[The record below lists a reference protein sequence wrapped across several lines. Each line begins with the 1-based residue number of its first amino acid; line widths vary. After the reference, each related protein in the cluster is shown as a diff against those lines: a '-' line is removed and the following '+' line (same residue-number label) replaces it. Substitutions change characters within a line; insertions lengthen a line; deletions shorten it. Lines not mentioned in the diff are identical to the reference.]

1 MARWVGIGF
10 ELLRSR
16 VTSIAST
23 LRNLAGVRGVNWSFC
38 SAARVAVTVLLWWS
52 YAVVR
57 WRKKRDLRVK
67 RESRDQLLRIVKEKD
82 EKINQLLHQIAQ
94 MNQLLLALHR
104 DLLPGTAGVS
114 K

>member
-16 VTSIAST
+16 VTSIASS
-23 LRNLAGVRGVNWSFC
+23 LRNLAGVGGVNWSFC
-38 SAARVAVTVLLWWS
+38 SAARVAAAVLLWWL

-57 WRKKRDLRVK
+57 RRKRRDSQVR

-94 MNQLLLALHR
+94 MNQLLLALRR
-104 DLLPGTAGVS
+104 DSLPGTGGVS

>member
-10 ELLRSR
+10 ELLWSR
-16 VTSIAST
+16 VTSIASS

-38 SAARVAVTVLLWWS
+38 SAARVAVLLWWL

-57 WRKKRDLRVK
+57 RRKRRDSRVK
-67 RESRDQLLRIVKEKD
+67 KESRDQLLRIVKEKD

-94 MNQLLLALHR
+94 MNQLLLALRR
-104 DLLPGTAGVS
+104 DTLPGTGGVS